1 MNNTRNFLSIKES
14 HFPRPSSPHFPL
26 AKPRG
31 LRYPSVMPSFANP
44 AGLWALLGIPAVIL
58 IHYLQRK
65 AQIIPVS
72 TLFLL
77 EKTQREASSGRHFDR
92 LTQSIPLWMQLLGVL
107 LLTWLMIEPRFPL
120 ARSTQRIALVL
131 DSSASMSVSQQR
143 MMELLAKELPPLKGF
158 ATDVEYTVLEST
170 PGKPR
175 LYAGKSTEELLLALQ
190 SWRPLAGVTDPD
202 QALRLARS
210 LVSREGIVIYVS
222 DTPAESLPFDAIQLC
237 MGKPIENVGFTG
249 VAFETKDGSLLWRA
263 TLQNYSDQDTT
274 RTWQVDSGKG
284 APTAPKTV
292 ELPARSLVTLQS
304 NFPSQSQRIELRLSN
319 DEFTTDDT
327 LRLVRPMP
335 KQLSIH
341 TAPALDALSKKLFRS
356 IEQLK
361 PGSAAEA
368 DISLVSY
375 DPLDPTPVQG
385 NAIIF
390 VNDGTQ
396 GGQYLSGGIIAE
408 KHPLLDG
415 LNWQSLMIRETIAL
429 EIRPSDQALLYQDK
443 RVLILLRDL
452 PATPERPASQ
462 QLLFNF
468 DPRLSNIETQ
478 PAMIVI
484 LLRFIEQVRA
494 RKVAPSQEN
503 LETAQPLT
511 LATKDTT
518 PPTPLRLLE
527 LDAKGQVVR
536 TTPVNPNLP
545 LTAPELPG
553 HFRYQQGEDTLL
565 EASTYF
571 ADTRE
576 ADFRACAEKNQL
588 GEAQAAAIQAHSK
601 GDPYWHLWLLA
612 LIGVLLASWHFTRER
627 DRPAAPILT
636 PASSSL

>member
-1 MNNTRNFLSIKES
+1 
-14 HFPRPSSPHFPL
+14 
-26 AKPRG
+26 
-31 LRYPSVMPSFANP
+31 MPSFANP

-65 AQIIPVS
+65 AQVIPVS

-107 LLTWLMIEPRFPL
+107 LLTWLMVEPRFPL

-175 LYAGKSTEELLLALQ
+175 LYAGKSTEELLATLQ

-210 LVSREGIVIYVS
+210 LVSREGIVMYVS

-249 VAFETKDGSLLWRA
+249 VSFETKDGTLLWRA
-263 TLQNYSDQDTT
+263 TVQNYSEQATT
-274 RTWQVDSGKG
+274 RTWQVDTGKG
-284 APTAPKTV
+284 TPTAPKTI

-341 TAPALDALSKKLFRS
+341 TAPALDALSKKLLRS

-361 PGSAAEA
+361 PGSPAEA
-368 DISLVSY
+368 DVSLVSY
-375 DPLDPTPVQG
+375 DPLDPTPIQG
-385 NAIIF
+385 NAVIF

-429 EIRPSDQALLYQDK
+429 EIRPTDQPLLYQDK
-443 RVLILLRDL
+443 RVLILLRDI

-494 RKVAPSQEN
+494 RKVAPAQIN
-503 LETAQPLT
+503 LETAQPLSI
-511 LATKDTT
+511 ATKDTT

-527 LDAKGQVVR
+527 LDAQGQVLR
-536 TTPVNPNLP
+536 TTAIDPNVP

-553 HFRYQQGEDTLL
+553 HFRYQQGEITLL
-565 EASTYF
+565 EASTFF

-612 LIGVLLASWHFTRER
+612 LIVVLLASWHFTRER
-627 DRPAAPILT
+627 DRPSSPVLSPAPV
-636 PASSSL
+636 S

>member
-1 MNNTRNFLSIKES
+1 
-14 HFPRPSSPHFPL
+14 
-26 AKPRG
+26 
-31 LRYPSVMPSFANP
+31 MPSFANP

-65 AQIIPVS
+65 AQVIPVS

-107 LLTWLMIEPRFPL
+107 LLTWLMVEPRFPL

-175 LYAGKSTEELLLALQ
+175 LYAGKSTEELLATLQ

-210 LVSREGIVIYVS
+210 LVSREGIVMYVS

-249 VAFETKDGSLLWRA
+249 VSFETKDGTLLWRA
-263 TLQNYSDQDTT
+263 TVQNYSEQATT
-274 RTWQVDSGKG
+274 RTWQVDTGKG
-284 APTAPKTV
+284 TPTSPKTI

-341 TAPALDALSKKLFRS
+341 TAPALDALSKKLLRS

-368 DISLVSY
+368 DVSLVSY
-375 DPLDPTPVQG
+375 DPLDPTPIQG
-385 NAIIF
+385 NAVIF

-429 EIRPSDQALLYQDK
+429 EIRPTDQPLLYQDK
-443 RVLILLRDL
+443 RVLILLRDI

-484 LLRFIEQVRA
+484 LLRFIEQVRS
-494 RKVAPSQEN
+494 RKVAPAQIN
-503 LETAQPLT
+503 LETAQPLGI
-511 LATKDTT
+511 ATKDTT

-527 LDAKGQVVR
+527 LDAQGQVLR
-536 TTPVNPNLP
+536 TTAIDPNQP

-553 HFRYQQGEDTLL
+553 HFRYQQGEITRL
-565 EASTYF
+565 EASTFF

-627 DRPAAPILT
+627 DRPAAPVLS
-636 PASSSL
+636 PAPVS

>member
-1 MNNTRNFLSIKES
+1 
-14 HFPRPSSPHFPL
+14 
-26 AKPRG
+26 
-31 LRYPSVMPSFANP
+31 MPSFANP

-65 AQIIPVS
+65 AQVIPVS

-107 LLTWLMIEPRFPL
+107 LLTWLMVEPRFPL

-175 LYAGKSTEELLLALQ
+175 LYAGKSTEELLATLQ

-210 LVSREGIVIYVS
+210 LVSREGIVMYVS

-249 VAFETKDGSLLWRA
+249 VSFETKDGTLLWRA
-263 TLQNYSDQDTT
+263 TVQNYSEQATT
-274 RTWQVDSGKG
+274 RTWQVDTGKG
-284 APTAPKTV
+284 TPTSPKTI

-341 TAPALDALSKKLFRS
+341 TAPALDALSKKLLRS
-356 IEQLK
+356 IEQRK

-368 DISLVSY
+368 DVSLVSY
-375 DPLDPTPVQG
+375 DPLDPTPIQG
-385 NAIIF
+385 NAVIF

-429 EIRPSDQALLYQDK
+429 EIRPTDQPLLYQDK
-443 RVLILLRDL
+443 RVLILLRDI

-484 LLRFIEQVRA
+484 LLRFIEQVRS
-494 RKVAPSQEN
+494 RKVAPAQIN
-503 LETAQPLT
+503 LETAQPLGI
-511 LATKDTT
+511 ATKDTT

-527 LDAKGQVVR
+527 LDAQGQVLR
-536 TTPVNPNLP
+536 TTAIDPNQP

-553 HFRYQQGEDTLL
+553 HFRYQQGEITLL
-565 EASTYF
+565 EASTFF

-627 DRPAAPILT
+627 DRPAAPVLS
-636 PASSSL
+636 PAPVS

>member
-1 MNNTRNFLSIKES
+1 MNNSHGVLSITENNIR
-14 HFPRPSSPHFPL
+14 HAQHRYFAL
-26 AKPRG
+26 AKS
-31 LRYPSVMPSFANP
+31 LATLYPSVMPSFANP

-65 AQIIPVS
+65 AQVIPVS

-107 LLTWLMIEPRFPL
+107 LITWLMVEPRFPL

-131 DSSASMSVSQQR
+131 DSSASMEVSQQR
-143 MMELLAKELPPLKGF
+143 MLEILAKELPPLKGF
-158 ATDVEYTVLEST
+158 ATDVEYTVLESS

-210 LVSREGIVIYVS
+210 LVSREGIVLYVS
-222 DTPAESLPFDAIQLC
+222 DTPAEALPFDAIQLC
-237 MGKPIENVGFTG
+237 MGKAIENVGFTG
-249 VAFETKDGSLLWRA
+249 VSFETKDGSLLWRA
-263 TLQNYSDQDTT
+263 TVQNYSAQDTT
-274 RTWQVDSGKG
+274 RTWQISTG
-284 APTAPKTV
+284 AGSPTEPKTIT
-292 ELPARSLVTLQS
+292 LPARSLVTLQS

-327 LRLVRPMP
+327 LRLVRPMH

-341 TAPALDALSKKLFRS
+341 TAPALDALSKKLLRS

-361 PGSAAEA
+361 PGSATEA

-375 DPLDPTPVQG
+375 DPLDPTPIEG

-429 EIRPSDQALLYQDK
+429 EIRPGDQALLYQDK

-452 PATPERPASQ
+452 PATPERPAGQ

-468 DPRLSNIETQ
+468 DPRLSNVETQ

-494 RKVAPSQEN
+494 RKVAPAQEN
-503 LETAQPLT
+503 LETAEPLAI
-511 LATKDTT
+511 ATRVTT

-527 LDAKGQVVR
+527 LNAQGQVLR
-536 TTPVNPNLP
+536 SAAIDPNLP

-553 HFRYQQGEDTLL
+553 HYRYQQGEDTLL

-576 ADFRACAEKNQL
+576 ADFRACAEVNQL
-588 GEAQAAAIQAHSK
+588 GEAQAAAVQAHSK

-612 LIGVLLASWHFTRER
+612 LMGVLLASWHYTRER
-627 DRPAAPILT
+627 DRPVSTVLSAA
-636 PASSSL
+636 